1 MTSDVQETIAAIST
15 AWGEGGIGIIRLS
28 GPKAVET
35 ALRVFNPVSR
45 PLRER
50 YLHSGLIKDPTGAVL
65 DAALMVFMKG
75 PRSATGED
83 VVELHCHGGP
93 LLLKK
98 ILGELLRRG
107 ARLALPGEFTKR
119 AFLNGKLDLSQAE
132 AVIDIIRAQ
141 TETALSSASNRLQ
154 GMLGRRVAFI
164 KEGLLDL
171 LSHLEAELDFPED
184 EIDEMPGEAALRV
197 LGEKGES
204 IRRLLLT
211 FDEGRV
217 IRDGI
222 KVLILGRPN
231 AGKSSLLNIL
241 LMEERAIVTP
251 VPGTTR
257 DVIEEVVNIRG
268 LPVRLMDTAG
278 LRETGD
284 FVERMGVEAAR
295 GKIKDAGLIIYVVDA
310 SSKNLDEDLANLD
323 GLRDKKIIVAMNKT
337 DIAGMREIPA
347 LRGFNVVF
355 ISALTSD
362 GIEALKD
369 GIFRE
374 ATGHAHGAS
383 QADAAEGELIVSLR
397 HKLSLERA
405 LDGIDRARAA
415 IDRGLPRELV
425 ATDLRSAIDSL
436 GEITGETTTEDI
448 LDKIFENFCI
458 GK

>member
-1 MTSDVQETIAAIST
+1 MSDVQETIAAIST
-15 AWGEGGIGIIRLS
+15 AWGEGGVGIIRLS
-28 GPKAVET
+28 GPLAIEAALGVFHPASKA
-35 ALRVFNPVSR
+35 
-45 PLRER
+45 PLKER
-50 YLHSGLIKDPTGAVL
+50 YLHSGLVKDPSGAAL
-65 DAALMVFMKG
+65 DSALMVFMKG

-93 LLLKK
+93 LLLKRV
-98 ILGELLRRG
+98 LGEVLACG

-141 TETALSSASNRLQ
+141 TETALSSASGRLQ
-154 GMLGRRVAFI
+154 GTLGRRV
-164 KEGLLDL
+164 KQVKDGLFDL
-171 LSHLEAELDFPED
+171 LVHLEAELDFPED
-184 EIDEMPGEAALRV
+184 EIDGLPREGVLEALSGAGV
-197 LGEKGES
+197 VVK
-204 IRRLLLT
+204 RLLLT

-222 KVLILGRPN
+222 RALILGRPN

-241 LMEERAIVTP
+241 LMEERAIVTH

-284 FVERMGVEAAR
+284 FVEKMGVLAAR
-295 GKIKDAGLIIYVVDA
+295 SRIKDAGIVLYVIDA
-310 SSKNLDEDLANLD
+310 SADDLGEDLANLE
-323 GLRDKKIIVAMNKT
+323 GLRDKKVIVAVNKT
-337 DIAGMREIPA
+337 DIAGAREIPA
-347 LRGFNVVF
+347 LCRFNAVH
-355 ISALTSD
+355 ISALTGE

-369 GIFRE
+369 EIYAG
-374 ATGHAHGAS
+374 AVGHPYMSTPLTAPS
-383 QADAAEGELIVSLR
+383 GELIVSLR
-397 HKLSLERA
+397 HKQALERA
-405 LDGIDRARAA
+405 LDGIERASKALD
-415 IDRGLPRELV
+415 IGLPRELV
-425 ATDLRSAIDSL
+425 ATDLRSSIEGL

>member
-1 MTSDVQETIAAIST
+1 MTVHETIAAIST

-28 GPKAVET
+28 GPKAIET
-35 ALRVFNPVSR
+35 ALGVFHPASR
-45 PLRER
+45 PLKER
-50 YLHSGLIKDPTGAVL
+50 HLHNGLIKDPRGAVL
-65 DAALMVFMKG
+65 DAALMAFMKG

-83 VVELHCHGGP
+83 VAELHCHGGP

-98 ILGELLRRG
+98 ILGEVLRRG

-132 AVIDIIRAQ
+132 AVIDVIRAQ
-141 TETALSSASNRLQ
+141 TEAALSSASGRLQ
-154 GMLGRRVAFI
+154 GMLSKRVALI
-164 KEGLLDL
+164 KEGLLEL
-171 LSHLEAELDFPED
+171 LAHLEAELDFPED
-184 EIDEMPGEAALRV
+184 EMDEMPKEAALRV
-197 LGEKGES
+197 LDEKGEA

-295 GKIKDAGLIIYVVDA
+295 SKIKDAGLILYVIDA
-310 SSKNLDEDLANLD
+310 SAEDFEEDIVNLE
-323 GLRDKKIIVAMNKT
+323 GLRDKKVIVAMNKT
-337 DIAGMREIPA
+337 DIAPAREVPEFG
-347 LRGFNVVF
+347 GFDVAF

-362 GIEALKD
+362 GIESLKD

-405 LDGIDRARAA
+405 LDGIERSRAA
-415 IDRGLPRELV
+415 LDNGLPRELV
-425 ATDLRSAIDSL
+425 ATDLRSSIESL

-448 LDKIFENFCI
+448 LDRIFENFCI

>member
-1 MTSDVQETIAAIST
+1 MTIHETIAAIST

-28 GPKAVET
+28 GPKAIET
-35 ALRVFNPVSR
+35 ALGVFHPASR
-45 PLRER
+45 PLKER
-50 YLHSGLIKDPTGAVL
+50 YLHNGLIKGPRGAVL
-65 DAALMVFMKG
+65 DAALMAFMKG

-83 VVELHCHGGP
+83 VAELHCHGGP

-98 ILGELLRRG
+98 ILGEVLRRG

-141 TETALSSASNRLQ
+141 TEAALSSASGRLQ
-154 GMLGRRVAFI
+154 GMLSKRVALI

-171 LSHLEAELDFPED
+171 IAHLEAELDFPED
-184 EIDEMPGEAALRV
+184 EIDEMPKEAALRV
-197 LGEKGES
+197 LDETGEA

-257 DVIEEVVNIRG
+257 DVIEDVVNIRG

-278 LRETGD
+278 LRETVD

-295 GKIKDAGLIIYVVDA
+295 SKIKDAGLILYVIDA
-310 SSKNLDEDLANLD
+310 SAENFDEDLANLE
-323 GLRDKKIIVAMNKT
+323 GLRDKKVIVAMNKT
-337 DIAGMREIPA
+337 DIAGMREIPS
-347 LRGFNVVF
+347 LSGLNVAF
-355 ISALTSD
+355 ISALTAE

-374 ATGHAHGAS
+374 ATGHARGAS
-383 QADAAEGELIVSLR
+383 QVDAEQGELIVSMR

-405 LDGIDRARAA
+405 LDGIERARVA
-415 IDRGLPRELV
+415 IDKGLPRELV
-425 ATDLRSAIDSL
+425 ATDLRSSIESL

-448 LDKIFENFCI
+448 LDRIFENFCI